1 MAAHKYWR
9 ALALTAA
16 TPATLEIS
24 EFHLY
29 NGTTR
34 VDAAATL
41 TASAA
46 PSGALANLKDDNTG
60 TGCYWASGGESVVLT
75 WTFPT
80 PQNVDGI
87 VVGARTTIARWPTAL
102 QLHGGDVTTGTGP
115 SPEYIE
121 HQCYGIGRF
130 VSATKTGILR
140 PLPGNAHKPLKTKDL
155 LICPGIGRVPFEVVK
170 EVTPATTPTKRWKPK
185 DVRTSRGMGRVP
197 LEGVKEVPP
206 APPPK
211 TYTPQWAKVRLE
223 RDIDGKVIREQWSD
237 PVTGLGVFEN
247 IDENFTY
254 TLTAIYPDSGMR
266 AVIADRIKPEGYPE

>member
-29 NGTTR
+29 NGATR

-60 TGCYWASGGESVVLT
+60 TGCYWASGGEAVVLT

-87 VVGARTTIARWPTAL
+87 VVGARTTIARWPTSL

-121 HQCYGIGRF
+121 HQCYGLGRF

-170 EVTPATTPTKRWKPK
+170 EVTPATTP
-185 DVRTSRGMGRVP
+185 
-197 LEGVKEVPP
+197 
-206 APPPK
+206 K

-223 RDIDGKVIREQWSD
+223 RDIDAKVIREQWSD

>member
-9 ALALTAA
+9 ALALTSA
-16 TPATLEIS
+16 TPDTLEIS

-29 NGTTR
+29 NGATR

-46 PSGALANLKDDNTG
+46 PSGALANLKDDATG
-60 TGCYWASGGESVVLT
+60 TGCYWATGGAAVVLT

-80 PQNVDGI
+80 AQNVDGI
-87 VVGARTTIARWPTAL
+87 VVGARTTIARWPTSL
-102 QLHGGDVTTGTGP
+102 QLHGGDLTTGTGP
-115 SPEYIE
+115 SPEYVE
-121 HQCYGIGRF
+121 RQCYGLGRF

-140 PLPGNAHKPLKTKDL
+140 PLQSNLHKPLQTKDL

-170 EVTPATTPTKRWKPK
+170 EVLPTTT
-185 DVRTSRGMGRVP
+185 
-197 LEGVKEVPP
+197 
-206 APPPK
+206 PK

-223 RDIDGKVIREQWSD
+223 RDIDGKVLREKWSD
-237 PVTGLGVFEN
+237 PVTGLGVFEDV
-247 IDENFTY
+247 DENFTY
-254 TLTAIYPDSGMR
+254 TLTAIDPDSGMR

>member
-16 TPATLEIS
+16 TPGTLEIS

-29 NGTTR
+29 NGATR

-46 PSGALANLKDDNTG
+46 PGGALANLKDDNTG

-87 VVGARTTIARWPTAL
+87 VVGARTTIALWPTSL
-102 QLHGGDVTTGTGP
+102 QLHGGDLTTGTGP
-115 SPEYIE
+115 SPEYVE
-121 HQCYGIGRF
+121 HQCYGLGRF

-140 PLPGNAHKPLKTKDL
+140 PVRDSHKPLKTKDL
-155 LICPGIGRVPFEVVK
+155 LICPGIGRIPYEVVK
-170 EVTPATTPTKRWKPK
+170 EVLP
-185 DVRTSRGMGRVP
+185 RTD
-197 LEGVKEVPP
+197 
-206 APPPK
+206 PK
-211 TYTPQWAKVRLE
+211 TYLAQAATVRLE
-223 RDIDGKVIREQWSD
+223 RDIDGKIIRQVWS
-237 PVTGLGVFEN
+237 PTGGGTFES

-254 TLTAIYPDSGMR
+254 TVTAIHPETGMR
-266 AVIADRIKPEGYPE
+266 AVIADRIKPQGHPEFVE

>member
-9 ALALTAA
+9 ALAFTPATA
-16 TPATLEIS
+16 ATLEIS

-29 NGTTR
+29 SGTTR

-46 PSGALANLKDDNTG
+46 PSGALANLKDDSTG
-60 TGCYWASGGESVVLT
+60 TGCYWASGGDAVVLS

-80 PQNVDGI
+80 PQHVDGI

-102 QLHGGDVTTGTGP
+102 QLHGGDLTTGTGP
-115 SPEYIE
+115 SPEYTE
-121 HQCYGIGRF
+121 RQCYGLGRF
-130 VSATKTGILR
+130 VAATKTGILR
-140 PLPGNAHKPLKTKDL
+140 PAQSGVRRPAQTKDL
-155 LICPGIGRVPFEVVK
+155 LICPGVGRVPFEVVK
-170 EVTPATTPTKRWKPK
+170 EVLPATT
-185 DVRTSRGMGRVP
+185 
-197 LEGVKEVPP
+197 
-206 APPPK
+206 PK

-223 RDIDGKVIREQWSD
+223 RDIDGKVVREQWSD
-237 PVTGLGVFEN
+237 PETGLGVFEG

-266 AVIADRIKPEGYPE
+266 AVIADRIKPQGHPEYVA

>member
-1 MAAHKYWR
+1 VAAHKYWQ
-9 ALALTAA
+9 ALAMVSP
-16 TPATLEIS
+16 TPATLELS

-29 NGTTR
+29 DGVTR

-46 PSGALANLKDDNTG
+46 PTGALANLKDDSTA
-60 TGCYWASGGESVVLT
+60 TGCYWAAGGDALVLT

-80 PQNVDGI
+80 ARNVDGI
-87 VVGARTTIARWPTAL
+87 VIGARTTSSRYPSAL
-102 QLHGGDVTTGTGP
+102 VLRGGDTTTGTGP
-115 SPEYIE
+115 SPEYLEI
-121 HQCYGIGRF
+121 QFYGLGRF

-170 EVTPATTPTKRWKPK
+170 EVTPATT
-185 DVRTSRGMGRVP
+185 
-197 LEGVKEVPP
+197 
-206 APPPK
+206 PK

>member
-16 TPATLEIS
+16 TPGTLEIS

-29 NGTTR
+29 NGATR

-41 TASAA
+41 TASAS

-87 VVGARTTIARWPTAL
+87 VVGARTTIAHWPTAL

-121 HQCYGIGRF
+121 HQCYGLGRF

-140 PLPGNAHKPLKTKDL
+140 PLPSNPHKPLQTRDL
-155 LICPGIGRVPFEVVK
+155 VISRGIGRVPYDVK
-170 EVTPATTPTKRWKPK
+170 REILPATT
-185 DVRTSRGMGRVP
+185 
-197 LEGVKEVPP
+197 
-206 APPPK
+206 PK
-211 TYTPQWAKVRLE
+211 TYTPQFAKVRLV
-223 RDIDGKVIREQWSD
+223 RDIDGKVIREEWSD
-237 PVTGLGVFEN
+237 PTTGEGAFEDV
-247 IDENFTY
+247 DENYTY
-254 TLTAIYPDSGMR
+254 SVIAIYPSADFR
-266 AVIADRIKPEGYPE
+266 AVIADRIEPEGYPG

>member
-29 NGTTR
+29 NGATR

-41 TASAA
+41 TVSAA

-87 VVGARTTIARWPTAL
+87 VVGSRTTIARWPTAL
-102 QLHGGDVTTGTGP
+102 QLHGGGVTTGTGP

-121 HQCYGIGRF
+121 HQCYGLGRF

-140 PLPGNAHKPLKTKDL
+140 PLPSNAHKPLQTRDL
-155 LICPGIGRVPFEVVK
+155 VISRGIGRVPYDVK
-170 EVTPATTPTKRWKPK
+170 REILPATT
-185 DVRTSRGMGRVP
+185 
-197 LEGVKEVPP
+197 
-206 APPPK
+206 PK
-211 TYTPQWAKVRLE
+211 TYTPQFAKVRLV
-223 RDIDGKVIREQWSD
+223 RDIDGKVIREEWSD
-237 PVTGLGVFEN
+237 PTTGEGAFEDV
-247 IDENFTY
+247 DENYTY
-254 TLTAIYPDSGMR
+254 SVIAIYPSADFR
-266 AVIADRIKPEGYPE
+266 AVIADRIKPEGYPG

>member
-1 MAAHKYWR
+1 MAAHKYWQ
-9 ALALTAA
+9 AFAMIAP
-16 TPATLEIS
+16 TPATLELS

-29 NGTTR
+29 NGATR

-46 PSGALANLKDDNTG
+46 PTGALANLKDDSTA
-60 TGCYWASGGESVVLT
+60 TGCYWSSGGDAVVLT

-80 PQNVDGI
+80 AQNVDGI
-87 VVGARTTIARWPTAL
+87 VVGARTTASRYPSAL
-102 QLHGGDVTTGTGP
+102 VLRGGDTTTGTGP
-115 SPEYIE
+115 SPEYTE
-121 HQCYGIGRF
+121 LQFYGLGRF
-130 VSATKTGILR
+130 VSAAKTAVI
-140 PLPGNAHKPLKTKDL
+140 KPLANPRAVVSKTKDL
-155 LICPGIGRVPFEVVK
+155 YFSPGIGRIPFEVVR
-170 EVTPATTPTKRWKPK
+170 EVLPATT
-185 DVRTSRGMGRVP
+185 
-197 LEGVKEVPP
+197 
-206 APPPK
+206 PK

-223 RDIDGKVIREQWSD
+223 RDIDGKVMREQWSD